1 MAKRNGSTPSKHKES
16 TALQIGNGDVSEL
29 LETTPFGLMRRFS
42 EEMDRLFGGT
52 LASRAT
58 DLVGGRWSPPVEMFE
73 RDNNLVVRADLPGMT
88 KDDVKLELTDDGI
101 SIEGERR
108 DESEAHG
115 QGFYRSERTYGKF
128 YRRIPLPEG
137 VRADDA
143 SATFSNGV
151 LEVTMPAA
159 KREQRKAR
167 HLEIHVEAQPK
178 AKRKAA

>member
-1 MAKRNGSTPSKHKES
+1 MAKRNGSTPSKNKES
-16 TALQIGNGDVSEL
+16 TALQKGNGDFGEL
-29 LETTPFGLMRRFS
+29 METTPFGLMRRFS

-58 DLVGGRWSPPVEMFE
+58 DLVGGRWSPQVEMFE

-88 KDDVKLELTDDGI
+88 KDDVKLELTDEGI

-108 DESEAHG
+108 DENEEHG
-115 QGFYRSERTYGKF
+115 DGFYRSERTYGKF

-137 VRADDA
+137 VKVDNANA
-143 SATFSNGV
+143 SFNNGV
-151 LEVTMPAA
+151 LEVTMPAP
-159 KREQRKAR
+159 KHEQRKVR
-167 HLEIHVEAQPK
+167 HLEINEESQPK

>member
-1 MAKRNGSTPSKHKES
+1 MAKRNGSTPSKNKES
-16 TALQIGNGDVSEL
+16 TALQKGDLSEL
-29 LETTPFGLMRRFS
+29 METTPFGLMRRFS

-58 DLVGGRWSPPVEMFE
+58 DLVGGRWSPQVEMFE

-88 KDDVKLELTDDGI
+88 KDDVKLELTADGI
-101 SIEGERR
+101 IIEGERR
-108 DESEAHG
+108 DENEERG
-115 QGFYRSERTYGKF
+115 EGFYRSERTYGKF

-137 VRADDA
+137 VRADEA
-143 SATFSNGV
+143 SASFSNGV

-159 KREQRKAR
+159 KPEQRKAR
-167 HLEIHVEAQPK
+167 RLEINEESQPK

>member
-1 MAKRNGSTPSKHKES
+1 MAKRNGSTPSKNKES
-16 TALQIGNGDVSEL
+16 TALQKGNGDFGEL
-29 LETTPFGLMRRFS
+29 METTPFGLMRRFS

-58 DLVGGRWSPPVEMFE
+58 DLVGGRWSPQVEMFA

-108 DESEAHG
+108 DENEEHG
-115 QGFYRSERTYGKF
+115 DGFYRSERTYGKF

-137 VRADDA
+137 VKVDNAN
-143 SATFSNGV
+143 ATFNNGV
-151 LEVTMPAA
+151 LEVTMPAP
-159 KREQRKAR
+159 KHEQRKVR
-167 HLEIHVEAQPK
+167 HLEINEESQPK

>member
-1 MAKRNGSTPSKHKES
+1 
-16 TALQIGNGDVSEL
+16 
-29 LETTPFGLMRRFS
+29 MRRFS

-58 DLVGGRWSPPVEMFE
+58 DLVGGRWSPQVEMFE

-108 DESEAHG
+108 DENEEHG
-115 QGFYRSERTYGKF
+115 EGFYRSERTYGKF

-137 VRADDA
+137 VRVNDA

-151 LEVTMPAA
+151 VEITMPAA

-167 HLEIHVEAQPK
+167 RVEINEDSQPK

>member
-1 MAKRNGSTPSKHKES
+1 MAKRNGSTPSKNKES
-16 TALQIGNGDVSEL
+16 TALQKGNGDFGEL
-29 LETTPFGLMRRFS
+29 METTPFGLMRRFS

-58 DLVGGRWSPPVEMFE
+58 DLVGGRWSPQVEMFA

-108 DESEAHG
+108 DENEEHG
-115 QGFYRSERTYGKF
+115 DGFYRSERTYGKF

-137 VRADDA
+137 VRAEDA

-151 LEVTMPAA
+151 LEVTMPGA
-159 KREQRKAR
+159 KHQQRKVR
-167 HLEIHVEAQPK
+167 RLEINEESQPK

>member
-1 MAKRNGSTPSKHKES
+1 MVKKNGSTPSKNRES
-16 TALQIGNGDVSEL
+16 MAVQKGSGDVNQL

-58 DLVGGRWSPPVEMFE
+58 DLVGGRWSPQVEMFE
-73 RDNNLVVRADLPGMT
+73 RDNNFVVRADLPGMT
-88 KDDVKLELTDDGI
+88 RDDVKLELTDNGI

-108 DESEAHG
+108 DENEERG
-115 QGFYRSERTYGKF
+115 EGFYRSERTYGKF

-137 VRADDA
+137 VQVDDA
-143 SATFSNGV
+143 SASFTNGV
-151 LEVTMPAA
+151 LEVTMPTT

-167 HLEIHVEAQPK
+167 RLEIKEQSQAK
-178 AKRKAA
+178 AKGKAA